1 MITFHSPSIKDTGTF
16 KQLKDLNFFTSLNF
30 NKVWR
35 EYLKFATD
43 RNRVIGDPVLRFG
56 EGEINVMGI
65 RNNPE
70 VSFNDEYN
78 FYNDLLIIEHTI
90 KASQEFYIFKATMD
104 PKGKSN
110 NIAHL
115 LEGVYASYTSLR
127 PHKYMPGRTAIVQD
141 KDSVLVT
148 RTNSNGDIIK
158 GMSEHEGLFGINIHD
173 SGGYTNSSMGC
184 TVLEKD
190 SSENNFHWE
199 KFFKPLIKTITNKAD
214 IDYIVINKDA
224 VIELARSA
232 AYSATSSR
240 SILDK
245 ICFRI
250 PFKYEI

>member
-1 MITFHSPSIKDTGTF
+1 MITFYSPNIKDTGTF
-16 KQLKDLNFFTSLNF
+16 KQLKSLNFFTPVNF
-30 NKVWR
+30 HKVWR

-43 RNRVIGDPVLRFG
+43 RNRVIGTPVLRFG

-90 KASQEFYIFKATMD
+90 NLLQEFYVFKVTMD

-115 LEGVYASYTSLR
+115 LEGVYASYTALR

-141 KDSVLVT
+141 KDSVLVA
-148 RTNSNGDIIK
+148 RTNSTGDIIK

-184 TVLEKD
+184 TVLESD
-190 SSENNFHWE
+190 SSENNYHW
-199 KFFKPLIKTITNKAD
+199 KDHFKPLIKSITNKED
-214 IDYIVINKDA
+214 IDYVVINKNA
-224 VIELARSA
+224 IIELARSV

-245 ICFRI
+245 ICFRA
-250 PFKYEI
+250 PFKVER